1 MRRASAGAPSDLAAP
16 EVRIDQLTGQR
27 VILAPGRAERPDA
40 FAPARPQAR
49 EESAES
55 CPFCE
60 GREDRTPPE
69 VWASRPD
76 GGEADSP
83 GLDRPR
89 GPEPLPGAGPRE
101 EAGAGDDAGAAE
113 TGLASSVDPLR
124 QSSRV
129 ARAEPLRVATGGRRA
144 RGDHPRTGARHVA
157 RGPERGAVRRRGRRL
172 ARADARPRRRAAF
185 LHLIV
190 NEGRD
195 AGASLPHSHAQL
207 YALAFVPAE
216 VARERERT
224 GAYHERTMGG
234 HLLSDV
240 ATEEVRRSER
250 LVAVDESAMLVC
262 PWASRSP
269 FELRVI
275 PRSPAPSFE
284 ADGDVGTAMIR
295 RAIHGAGA
303 RGRHRAAA
311 QPLGTDRPARGR
323 GVLLARGHRSPAHDP
338 RRIRARHGRGRQHLP
353 ARAGCVGPSRSA
365 GRLGSPPR
373 CRRSRARFPGSSP
386 TLPRRASPTAAGRSA

>member
-1 MRRASAGAPSDLAAP
+1 L
-16 EVRIDQLTGQR
+16 R

-40 FAPARPQAR
+40 FAPAEAPPRDD
-49 EESAES
+49 SAES

-69 VWASRPD
+69 VWAARPG
-76 GGEADSP
+76 GGEPDSP
-83 GLDRPR
+83 GWAARSVPNLYPVLAS
-89 GPEPLPGAGPRE
+89 PE
-101 EAGAGDDAGAAE
+101 EAGSGGAE
-113 TGLASSVDPLR
+113 TGLASSVDPLHASARAR
-124 QSSRV
+124 QPDLFASQPAVGAHEVIIHAPEHVTSLADLSEERFAGAV
-129 ARAEPLRVATGGRRA
+129 AAWRERMRARAEG
-144 RGDHPRTGARHVA
+144 
-157 RGPERGAVRRRGRRL
+157 
-172 ARADARPRRRAAF
+172 AAF

-207 YALAFVPAE
+207 YALSFVPAE

-240 ATEEVRRSER
+240 AVEEVRRGER
-250 LVAVDESAMLVC
+250 LVAVDDEALLIC

-295 RAIHGAGA
+295 RAITALAGVFGTA
-303 RGRHRAAA
+303 PQLNLWVRTAPRGVEEFCWHVDIVPRLTIRAGFELGTGVDVNTYPPDRAASNLREA
-311 QPLGTDRPARGR
+311 LGD
-323 GVLLARGHRSPAHDP
+323 
-338 RRIRARHGRGRQHLP
+338 
-353 ARAGCVGPSRSA
+353 
-365 GRLGSPPR
+365 
-373 CRRSRARFPGSSP
+373 
-386 TLPRRASPTAAGRSA
+386 